1 MQTLNEARETAQRQL
16 DAESKK
22 KSNKVC
28 LAMIQRHDIVHFGC
42 LTCYSVYSESQML
55 L

>member
-22 KSNKVC
+22 KTNKVC
-28 LAMIQRHDIVHFGC
+28 LAMIQWRDIVHRKC
-42 LTCYSVYSESQML
+42 LTS
-55 L
+55 

>member
-22 KSNKVC
+22 KTNKVC
-28 LAMIQRHDIVHFGC
+28 LPMVQGRDTVHREC
-42 LTCYSVYSESQML
+42 LTS
-55 L
+55 